1 MVNLPSTGSSPSI
14 QELLAGVS
22 FPVTKEQLLAKLEQL
37 GATEV
42 LLGAVRNLAAGQF
55 SSADDVMTSL
65 RNR

>member
-22 FPVTKEQLLAKLEQL
+22 FPASKEQLLAKLEDQ
-37 GATEV
+37 GATET
-42 LLGAVRNLAAGQF
+42 LLSAVRNLSENRFA
-55 SSADDVMTSL
+55 SADAVMSAL